1 MRKKVGF
8 WAQAIFTLKRRLNMN
23 ERLLTNLKKQF
34 PRFADDAVEYREKG
48 PYELVVKLNNGRVI
62 SYYDAEQGIRRLPS
76 DDTHLTEE
84 ECREEFGIRL
94 CRIMY
99 YKGVTQKELSE
110 LTGITQANISNY
122 ITGRQT
128 PSFYKVDKIARALD
142 CSIEELRYKY

>member
-1 MRKKVGF
+1 MDE
-8 WAQAIFTLKRRLNMN
+8 I
-23 ERLLTNLKKQF
+23 LLTNFKKQF
-34 PRFADDAVEYREKG
+34 PCFADHAVEYHKKG
-48 PYELVVKLNNGRVI
+48 PFELVVKLDDGHVI
-62 SYYDAEQGIRRLPS
+62 SYYDTEQGIRRLPS
-76 DDTHLTEE
+76 DDTNLTEE

>member
-1 MRKKVGF
+1 MD
-8 WAQAIFTLKRRLNMN
+8 
-23 ERLLTNLKKQF
+23 ERLLRNFKKQF

-48 PYELVVKLNNGRVI
+48 PFELVVKLSNGRVI
-62 SYYDAEQGIRRLPS
+62 SYYDTEQGIRRLPS
-76 DDTHLTEE
+76 DDMHLTEE

-94 CRIMY
+94 CRVMY

-110 LTGITQANISNY
+110 MTGITQANISNY

-142 CSIEELRYKY
+142 CSTEDLRYKY